1 MALHLTSVA
10 VRFWLTVIILA
21 IVLFVFEDALFEL
34 ALGAGKEQS
43 LLIESLEV
51 LIAFAA
57 SFVVVRRAFQ
67 IAKHRL

>member
-1 MALHLTSVA
+1 MAPHLASVT

-21 IVLFVFEDALFEL
+21 VVLFVFEDALFEL

-51 LIAFAA
+51 LAAFAA
-57 SFVVVRRAFQ
+57 SFLVVRRAFQ
-67 IAKHRL
+67 IAKRRL